1 MSWNNI
7 GPELRSAKSL
17 SIFKK
22 NILKIIR
29 PEKKD
34 LFNIHNPNGIKWIF
48 QLRVG
53 LSPLKSHKK
62 LHNFKDTPD
71 DTCQCNLNAE
81 NTQHFLL
88 KCPNYNA
95 QRKVLFETLNPIVLS
110 NNIHNLNDN
119 RMVHL
124 LLYGYEK
131 LKFHENQT
139 VLNGTINFIERTG
152 RFSQA

>member
-1 MSWNNI
+1 MDFPIEGW
-7 GPELRSAKSL
+7 
-17 SIFKK
+17 
-22 NILKIIR
+22 
-29 PEKKD
+29 
-34 LFNIHNPNGIKWIF
+34 IK
-48 QLRVG
+48 
-53 LSPLKSHKK
+53 SPLKLTKK